1 MKFET
6 VVYEKLIEIVWRNKS
21 IYDFINEH
29 KDFILQKNIWRRIG
43 RACVGAPRSSDDT
56 SGRSQPCG
64 DANQLAEDQTHG
76 HHPNPTSHLPL
87 KICNTEVLFV
97 DSFTYLGSL
106 ITNDGSSSRDIT
118 SRIAKAA
125 SAMYRL

>member
-6 VVYEKLIEIVWRNKS
+6 VVYEKLIEIVRRNKS

-43 RACVGAPRSSDDT
+43 GACVRVPRSSDDT

-76 HHPNPTSHLPL
+76 HHPQCLETTH
-87 KICNTEVLFV
+87 
-97 DSFTYLGSL
+97 
-106 ITNDGSSSRDIT
+106 
-118 SRIAKAA
+118 AA
-125 SAMYRL
+125 QMVFDRP